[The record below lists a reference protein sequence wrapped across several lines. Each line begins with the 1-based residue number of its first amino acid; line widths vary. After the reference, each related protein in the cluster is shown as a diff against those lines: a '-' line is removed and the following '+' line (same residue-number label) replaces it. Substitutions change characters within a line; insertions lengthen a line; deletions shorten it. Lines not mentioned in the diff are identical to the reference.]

1 MRPTFGLLLSI
12 SLFFAT
18 AATATADPGAT
29 VDDRTGVQEW
39 GVLGSYGPSSR
50 DDIFIMSLMGRA
62 GWFLPDL
69 IDDPLHEYDLNL
81 RWMLEGWVGWV
92 ANGQD
97 AFEGGVNPIVLKLDY
112 DAGQRFV
119 PFGIGGVG
127 AMYTGLQGQ
136 DLGGPF
142 EFDSFVGVGLHTFLD
157 DRTALTLSW
166 RIRHISN
173 ASIKQP
179 NRGLNTNF
187 FTIGLE
193 FFPKRSAGLTDWLR

>member
-1 MRPTFGLLLSI
+1 MQFSPRVLLLPALLLAVLLTSWPSAAAEDRSGVQQWGLLS
-12 SLFFAT
+12 
-18 AATATADPGAT
+18 G
-29 VDDRTGVQEW
+29 
-39 GVLGSYGPSSR
+39 YGPSSR
-50 DDIFIMSLMGRA
+50 DNIFIVPLFGRA
-62 GWFLPDL
+62 AWLLPDFV
-69 IDDPLHEYDLNL
+69 DEPLHAVDLNL
-81 RWMLEGWVGWV
+81 KWVVEAWV
-92 ANGQD
+92 AGVFDGQD
-97 AFEGGVNPIVLKLDY
+97 AFEGGVNPITLKLDY

-142 EFDSFVGVGLHTFLD
+142 EFDSFIGVGVHTFLND
-157 DRTALTLSW
+157 HAALTLSW

-187 FTIGLE
+187 FLVGLE